1 MNTPEITDD
10 FVPNLIDDKNRYL
23 AIAIVGYT
31 AKLLHTG
38 RETNLSSYGMQRWV
52 DEDGYDYGPI
62 YSPDFVVTF
71 ISIVHISDQIAD
83 FLDEHRNFPED

>member
-1 MNTPEITDD
+1 MNTPEITDVFD
-10 FVPNLIDDKNRYL
+10 PNLIDNKNRYL

-31 AKLLHTG
+31 AKLLHTT

-52 DEDGYDYGPI
+52 DENGWDYGQI
-62 YSPDFVVTF
+62 DIPDLLITF
-71 ISIVHISDQIAD
+71 IAIVHISDQMAD